1 MCCFLH
7 ELNNILR
14 TLFCTA
20 LPCRDPQPTAIQPSS
35 IEQPSPIEQPF
46 RSHVPMDKT
55 AAKQTWNTLA
65 KAIDEI
71 YNRNAS
77 QLSFEELYRNAY
89 NLVLHKHGTLLY
101 EGVTE
106 KINSHLTEIAEHL
119 SNVPSNSLLEEL
131 STTWTEHEVSRN
143 IMMETFVWY
152 CVHSN
157 LIRLFAVVFQTIDYN
172 DNGSGHSHVHG

>member
-1 MCCFLH
+1 
-7 ELNNILR
+7 
-14 TLFCTA
+14 
-20 LPCRDPQPTAIQPSS
+20 
-35 IEQPSPIEQPF
+35 
-46 RSHVPMDKT
+46 MDKT
-55 AAKQTWNTLA
+55 AAKQTWNILA

-106 KINSHLTEIAEHL
+106 KINSHLTKTAERL

-131 STTWTEHEVSRN
+131 VTTWTEHQVRTVVSSDLR
-143 IMMETFVWY
+143 
-152 CVHSN
+152 CD
-157 LIRLFAVVFQTIDYN
+157 LIYRRVPYFAVFFHFLVRPLNKY
-172 DNGSGHSHVHG
+172 

>member
-1 MCCFLH
+1 MPS
-7 ELNNILR
+7 ILF
-14 TLFCTA
+14 TFCTIV
-20 LPCRDPQPTAIQPSS
+20 LLLLS
-35 IEQPSPIEQPF
+35 IPRCLSHKMQSNTKPKQRNYQPF

-65 KAIDEI
+65 RAVDEI

-106 KINSHLTEIAEHL
+106 KINSHLTEIAERL

-131 STTWTEHEVSRN
+131 STTWTEHEVR
-143 IMMETFVWY
+143 M
-152 CVHSN
+152 
-157 LIRLFAVVFQTIDYN
+157 D
-172 DNGSGHSHVHG
+172 

>member
-1 MCCFLH
+1 
-7 ELNNILR
+7 
-14 TLFCTA
+14 
-20 LPCRDPQPTAIQPSS
+20 
-35 IEQPSPIEQPF
+35 
-46 RSHVPMDKT
+46 MDKT

-65 KAIDEI
+65 RAVDEI

-106 KINSHLTEIAEHL
+106 KINSHLTEIAERL

-131 STTWTEHEVSRN
+131 STTWAQHEVS
-143 IMMETFVWY
+143 IEWKSI
-152 CVHSN
+152 CWSC
-157 LIRLFAVVFQTIDYN
+157 DYVM
-172 DNGSGHSHVHG
+172 DII

>member
-1 MCCFLH
+1 
-7 ELNNILR
+7 
-14 TLFCTA
+14 
-20 LPCRDPQPTAIQPSS
+20 
-35 IEQPSPIEQPF
+35 
-46 RSHVPMDKT
+46 MDKT

-65 KAIDEI
+65 GAVDEI

-106 KINSHLTEIAEHL
+106 KINSHLTEIAERL

-131 STTWTEHEVSRN
+131 STTWTEHEVR
-143 IMMETFVWY
+143 MEWRLCEWSCVVIPIQTWSGTAFQWIPLEHLVVVIVVPVYDCRFPIALLTCFVP
-152 CVHSN
+152 S
-157 LIRLFAVVFQTIDYN
+157 
-172 DNGSGHSHVHG
+172 SGP

>member
-7 ELNNILR
+7 GLNNILR

-20 LPCRDPQPTAIQPSS
+20 LPCRDTQPTVIQT
-35 IEQPSPIEQPF
+35 SPIEQPF

-131 STTWTEHEVSRN
+131 STTWTEHEVCTN
-143 IMMETFVWY
+143 IVIETFVWY
-152 CVHSN
+152 CEHSN
-157 LIRLFAVVFQTIDYN
+157 LIRLFATLLRIVCRVSNFRLQ
-172 DNGSGHSHVHG
+172 